1 LAAAAAARG
10 GEGGGSVAASPLAML
25 ASLTVP
31 PTAGLPGFSHWC
43 GVRKRMCA
51 HGKPPLVTTDR
62 EPLGLY
68 RDAQTTDALRGLR
81 FRLVGD
87 STMMELAMALSHV
100 GVACDRIEWHAL
112 CVVDHRPSMLLR
124 LLADALRGAPDV
136 LVISV
141 GMWYSW
147 NTSSAAGAP
156 TEGSTSTD
164 AKHIHRRG
172 CNAVRLA
179 AASFSPPKTRSPPI
193 QPPPPSTRWTARQPA
208 RTSTAASS
216 TPRARRTPTIG
227 VHAVPSAGHTTLTIC
242 TASSA
247 AAQLPPPSR
256 LAAAA
261 GLESAAS
268 AALRDGSHSA
278 HPLHFRC
285 MWAAGT
291 LRRPA
296 ASSIGE
302 AACT

>member
-1 LAAAAAARG
+1 
-10 GEGGGSVAASPLAML
+10 
-25 ASLTVP
+25 
-31 PTAGLPGFSHWC
+31 
-43 GVRKRMCA
+43 MCA

-242 TASSA
+242 TASSGRSA
-247 AAQLPPPSR
+247 TCYSTDVTVHA
-256 LAAAA
+256 LATRVVCTLLTVACAMCMCCRCC
-261 GLESAAS
+261 STAS
-268 AALRDGSHSA
+268 AAEPIGRGCWSGERRLRSTTRRLTQCTHTHCLPPQHYATA
-278 HPLHFRC
+278 HTVHTHCIF
-285 MWAAGT
+285 
-291 LRRPA
+291 
-296 ASSIGE
+296 
-302 AACT
+302 AACGLQAL